1 MNQSANCTH
10 CQALL
15 RSGEYDWVLT
25 EITQESE
32 WQLSQAEQIARVWA
46 ETPDFALG
54 DLTLEKFQTL
64 IADLRN
70 FSGET
75 EGLRTRL
82 TAAINNTNAKVA
94 EVTDAITRSRS
105 GFRAAFGP
113 DSTKYEQVG
122 GTRRSERKRRP
133 SGKSGGNK
141 SGENK

>member
-1 MNQSANCTH
+1 MQGSK
-10 CQALL
+10 
-15 RSGEYDWVLT
+15 SIDS
-25 EITQESE
+25 I
-32 WQLSQAEQIARVWA
+32 LSQAEQIARVWA

-75 EGLRTRL
+75 EALRTRL

-94 EVTDAITRSRS
+94 EVMDAITRSRS